1 MPPTKKKH
9 TIESV
14 TLVAAKFPTR
24 AEFQKQAL
32 AEYDWAW
39 KHGLLDTV
47 SPHTKAKDAE
57 TAESVMS
64 AAKLCKTNKEFCEKF
79 PRQYS
84 WMYRLGIKDEC
95 SKFWVSQWEFIPSK
109 YSNEGLLE
117 TARQCETIGELRENY
132 CSEYG
137 EILRRGLMAEV
148 RKFLSRKRSLPNV
161 VYIWEAIGATFNG
174 EKVYKIGISRTS
186 FGSARVEMVSKKS
199 GFGCNLIAFVEIG
212 EHAKQIENAILKMGY
227 NPKFYGFDGCTEF
240 RALSDDQ
247 LEKALTIIREA
258 AHDAL
263 SLNQAA

>member
-1 MPPTKKKH
+1 MPYNVRPLLWTKERCIGEARKYSRIKDLQDANFSVYNAIRKNGWQADCYAHMTLGNKKH

-24 AEFQKQAL
+24 AEFQKQAI
-32 AEYDWAW
+32 AEYTWAW
-39 KHGLLDTV
+39 KRNLIDIV
-47 SPHTKAKDAE
+47 SPHTKAKGPE
-57 TAESVMS
+57 TVESVIE
-64 AAKLCKTNKEFCEKF
+64 AAKLCKTNKEFYEKF

-84 WMYRLGIKDEC
+84 WMYQL
-95 SKFWVSQWEFIPSK
+95 
-109 YSNEGLLE
+109 
-117 TARQCETIGELRENY
+117 
-132 CSEYG
+132 
-137 EILRRGLMAEV
+137 GLMAEV

-186 FGSARVEMVSKKS
+186 FGSTRVEMVSKKS
-199 GFGCNLIAFVEIG
+199 GFGCNLIAFVEVG
-212 EHAKQIENAILKMGY
+212 EHARQIENAILKMGY

-258 AHDAL
+258 AHDAP